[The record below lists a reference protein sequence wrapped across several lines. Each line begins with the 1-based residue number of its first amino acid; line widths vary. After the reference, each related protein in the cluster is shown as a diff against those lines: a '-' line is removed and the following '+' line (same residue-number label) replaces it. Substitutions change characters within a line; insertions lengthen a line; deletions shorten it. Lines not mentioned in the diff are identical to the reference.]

1 MIWTFLYII
10 LVHWVA
16 DFVLQSR
23 MMGENKSSNNVWLA
37 THCFVYTTATMI
49 LWLPLVASVILP
61 LDFKNISLAC
71 FLVFWTHFG
80 TDYISS
86 RMTTKYAKDKK
97 WYAFFNTIGFDQVID
112 YTQLF
117 LIYNHIILN
126 N

>member
-1 MIWTFLYII
+1 MWVFIYII
-10 LVHWVA
+10 LVHWIA

-23 MMGENKSSNNVWLA
+23 MMGENKSTNNVWMA
-37 THCFVYTTATMI
+37 THCFVYTTATII
-49 LWLPLVASVILP
+49 LWLPLMCFTILP
-61 LDFKNISLAC
+61 LDYNSTLLAGLFV
-71 FLVFWTHFG
+71 FLTHFA

-86 RMTTKYAKDKK
+86 RMTTKYSKSKK
-97 WYAFFNTIGFDQVID
+97 WYAFFTTIGFDQVVH